1 MTKYEYQIIKP
12 KKLVKNPSIESHFA
26 ISQSASFSSQLLI
39 SMRKKLFKKEKFKLQ
54 IRINCNEENKLMKV
68 QNRYQLQ
75 QRK

>member
-12 KKLVKNPSIESHFA
+12 KKSVNNPFIESHFA
-26 ISQSASFSSQLLI
+26 ISQIASFSSQLLI
-39 SMRKKLFKKEKFKLQ
+39 SMRKKLFQKEKFKLQ
-54 IRINCNEENKLMKV
+54 IRINCNEENKVMEV